1 MLPTNVMSFMKKMV
15 ATEPGPATAEVEG
28 GMTFEKIKQTLSSS
42 LLTAQDKVTNK
53 MSPRPS
59 IVPLD
64 SGDSPTSDAVT
75 GTATV
80 APKAE
85 APPKDP
91 PRGNCRVCLKAFRG
105 HQLDQARSCAEC
117 SQRVCEDCAS
127 YSKMDNGEDTSNWT
141 CSVCRRKMQSRTVL
155 SQDSNESLLEIPIQE
170 LQRRHSETRLGSS
183 SAGSDGLSVGG
194 FGGGLAPPRSPELR
208 RHSDLKSGKPSSDHS
223 TNKPLKPLGS
233 PYGSTADVGPPPVQR
248 SRRGS
253 RVSRQRSYDEEVK
266 AAKGIPPGSP
276 ATGPDGSAPGLGL
289 PAPMPRRASAY
300 DVFAGAPGGLPAVA
314 GPPMGRR
321 ASFRI
326 APPTPVEQQSP
337 PTENDSPSG
346 VPLIAAGLV
355 GGGAVPSIEERRM
368 SCRRAS
374 HMPLP
379 ALEDLEA
386 APRRQASVDAEGI
399 RIVIHDVDSGAT
411 TGVQK
416 RVLLKKDPNDKTHR
430 TRGFGMR
437 VVGGKT
443 AADGRL
449 FAYIVWTVPSGPAEK
464 GGLQQGDKEQIAAA
478 QAASREQQQQQLL
491 HQQQPQGIT
500 GRIQIQVWYHD
511 ERKELVVAVLA
522 ADDLAPRDETLGFGN
537 LPEAYARLS
546 LVPKTSE
553 DHCVQT
559 EVAPASRNP
568 IWNANLSFPNV
579 APEELAERQL
589 EIALWDLVPRTE
601 HSFLGG
607 CAVDLQKAFL
617 DDRAVWCRLDAWPP
631 PNSMQGGR
639 SPHTSPRGSIVSGGI
654 DKRGDFGNQ
663 RSVSDDVDSIGE
675 CASLLHPD
683 RAWGSRRGSSQSEQL
698 ETEVY
703 ELGKDFSRSLPGSRR
718 SSFQSIQEQQQKFK
732 NENTMTE
739 LQQMKNVKDGF
750 IDFTAGSL
758 GGITL
763 VYVGQPLDT
772 VKVKMQ
778 TFPTLYTNMFQCFI
792 KTLKTDGIAKGLYA
806 GTVPALV
813 TNITENSVLFVC
825 YGLCQKFMQKIT
837 GRHSVDELSVVNNA
851 TAGFLASFFS
861 SIAICPTELVKCK
874 LQAMRELGKQNGCAQ
889 VGPYTL
895 TCSILKNE
903 GMKGMFRGLVP
914 TLAREM
920 PGYFFFLEDMKEEKP
935 AVPPPPSYS
944 RDRRRSS
951 CTRMLRDPEE
961 ILKSLKA
968 VKGELGRTMSLTGD
982 KKHRKSASGPGE
994 DCKEDSLEMSEAG
1007 REGASPPSSPER
1019 ASPPQLGPGQI
1030 KPKGYR
1036 FSTSQPPEI
1045 KLGLVMT
1052 KGRDQERWLQ
1062 KKKTRIAKHSY
1073 EPQFRQTLKYQA
1085 CDILGR
1091 SLVVMLW
1098 ERQGGFEHN
1107 QGLGGAEVALDAL
1120 TLTHLT
1126 TGWYP
1131 LFPIQFLGSD
1141 SNDSP

>member
-1 MLPTNVMSFMKKMV
+1 
-15 ATEPGPATAEVEG
+15 
-28 GMTFEKIKQTLSSS
+28 
-42 LLTAQDKVTNK
+42 
-53 MSPRPS
+53 
-59 IVPLD
+59 
-64 SGDSPTSDAVT
+64 
-75 GTATV
+75 
-80 APKAE
+80 
-85 APPKDP
+85 
-91 PRGNCRVCLKAFRG
+91 
-105 HQLDQARSCAEC
+105 
-117 SQRVCEDCAS
+117 
-127 YSKMDNGEDTSNWT
+127 
-141 CSVCRRKMQSRTVL
+141 
-155 SQDSNESLLEIPIQE
+155 
-170 LQRRHSETRLGSS
+170 
-183 SAGSDGLSVGG
+183 
-194 FGGGLAPPRSPELR
+194 
-208 RHSDLKSGKPSSDHS
+208 
-223 TNKPLKPLGS
+223 
-233 PYGSTADVGPPPVQR
+233 
-248 SRRGS
+248 
-253 RVSRQRSYDEEVK
+253 
-266 AAKGIPPGSP
+266 
-276 ATGPDGSAPGLGL
+276 
-289 PAPMPRRASAY
+289 MPRRASAY
-300 DVFAGAPGGLPAVA
+300 DVFAGAPGGLPTVA

-321 ASFRI
+321 ASFRV

-337 PTENDSPSG
+337 PTENDAPCG
-346 VPLIAAGLV
+346 IPLIAAGV
-355 GGGAVPSIEERRM
+355 GAVPSIEERRM

-464 GGLQQGDKEQIAAA
+464 GGLQQGDKVLEWDGVSLVDRSFEEVCAIMDRTGETVELLVEHATELRMCDILDDPIPMASYAASRKASDASAGPSNLYVDPDNENGPASPTRRKLPKTPEQIAAA
-478 QAASREQQQQQLL
+478 QAASREQQQQQQQQLL

-607 CAVDLQKAFL
+607 CAIDLQKAFL
-617 DDRAVWCRLDAWPP
+617 DDRAVWCRLDDWPP

-718 SSFQSIQEQQQKFK
+718 SSFQSIQEQQ
-732 NENTMTE
+732 
-739 LQQMKNVKDGF
+739 
-750 IDFTAGSL
+750 
-758 GGITL
+758 
-763 VYVGQPLDT
+763 
-772 VKVKMQ
+772 
-778 TFPTLYTNMFQCFI
+778 
-792 KTLKTDGIAKGLYA
+792 
-806 GTVPALV
+806 
-813 TNITENSVLFVC
+813 
-825 YGLCQKFMQKIT
+825 
-837 GRHSVDELSVVNNA
+837 
-851 TAGFLASFFS
+851 
-861 SIAICPTELVKCK
+861 
-874 LQAMRELGKQNGCAQ
+874 
-889 VGPYTL
+889 
-895 TCSILKNE
+895 
-903 GMKGMFRGLVP
+903 
-914 TLAREM
+914 
-920 PGYFFFLEDMKEEKP
+920 EEKP

-982 KKHRKSASGPGE
+982 KKHRKSASGPSGGE
-994 DCKEDSLEMSEAG
+994 DCKEDTLELGEVG
-1007 REGASPPSSPER
+1007 REFASPPSSPER

-1045 KLGLVMT
+1045 KLGLLMT
-1052 KGRDQERWLQ
+1052 KGQLEVEVVCARRIPSHEAPPDTYVKCYLRDQERWLQ
-1062 KKKTRIAKHSY
+1062 KKKTRIAKHSF